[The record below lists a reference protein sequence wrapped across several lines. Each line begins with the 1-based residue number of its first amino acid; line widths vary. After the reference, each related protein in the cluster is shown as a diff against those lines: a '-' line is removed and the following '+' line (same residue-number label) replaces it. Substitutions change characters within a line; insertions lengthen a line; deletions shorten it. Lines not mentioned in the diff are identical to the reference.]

1 MSHDHDA
8 LARTR
13 VRHGAPALS
22 AGELAAALDRLPGWQ
37 GDTNGIARSFR
48 FDGWRATIAFVDAL
62 AALADD
68 VDHHPDLVVG
78 YGRCEVRWSSHDAGG
93 VTANDL
99 ACAARTD
106 ALAGR

>member
-1 MSHDHDA
+1 MNADHDA

-13 VRHGAPALS
+13 VRPGAPALS

-37 GDTNGIARSFR
+37 GDMHAIARTFR

-78 YGRCEVRWSSHDAGG
+78 YGKCEVRWSTHDAGG

-106 ALAGR
+106 ALVGR